1 LTSQDAGRRLGFLA
15 REGRFGVALAVVLS
29 LLVLTN
35 GLAVGSM
42 PDPRIGQPL
51 TFDHDGAFIVTYTPA
66 YPRVGQTVTFYVE
79 MTPNESNCA
88 GHWFGDYSCPR
99 NFCGLV
105 GMWLLAQIHPSSEKC
120 QFTTYFPCSGVFSVH
135 FTKTCGTGDFQN
147 RYMSSVTVTVSGEP
161 SCETSPA
168 SPAQPSTPATAAPT
182 QPVQPSAPATPTL
195 PADLFLLGDYRLREV
210 SLLQCASVLGRPY
223 TSVIVTTADSENLV
237 LLQNVTIDSGADRSF
252 FPAWVAE
259 ELGIDLT
266 TCPKSIS
273 TGVGG
278 ETITYDAEVHIAI
291 IHMGGTEKDVQGYIL
306 ASNGKPLFIKTTAS
320 FSADSSLCLL
330 GRADVFDALTIIFQG
345 DTATVTPAV
354 R

>member
-1 LTSQDAGRRLGFLA
+1 MARYGRS
-15 REGRFGVALAVVLS
+15 GVALAVVLS

-35 GLAVGSM
+35 GLAVGSL
-42 PDPRIGQPL
+42 PEWAIVSFDPRGLGLPL

-66 YPRVGQTVTFYVE
+66 YPGVGQTVTFYVE
-79 MTPNESNCA
+79 MAPNESNCA
-88 GHWFGDYSCPR
+88 GHWFGSYDCPR
-99 NFCGLV
+99 SFCGWPGV
-105 GMWLLAQIHPSSEKC
+105 LLRAQIHPSSEKC
-120 QFTTYFPCSGVFSVH
+120 QFTTYFPCSGVFSVY
-135 FTKTCGTGDFQN
+135 FTKTCTTGDFEN
-147 RYMSSVTVTVSGEP
+147 RYVSSVTVTVSGEP

-168 SPAQPSTPATAAPT
+168 PPAQPSTPATPIPS

-195 PADLFLLGDYRLREV
+195 PADIFLLGDYRLREV

-223 TSVIVTTADSENLV
+223 TSIIVTTADSENLV

-259 ELGIDLT
+259 ELGIKFTPGSET
-266 TCPKSIS
+266 TSI
-273 TGVGG
+273 GVGG
-278 ETITYDAEVHIAI
+278 ETITYEAEVYIAI

-306 ASNGKPLFIKTTAS
+306 ASNGSPLFIKTTAA
-320 FSADSSLCLL
+320 FSVDSNLCLL
-330 GRADVFDALTIIFQG
+330 GRADVFDALTITFQG